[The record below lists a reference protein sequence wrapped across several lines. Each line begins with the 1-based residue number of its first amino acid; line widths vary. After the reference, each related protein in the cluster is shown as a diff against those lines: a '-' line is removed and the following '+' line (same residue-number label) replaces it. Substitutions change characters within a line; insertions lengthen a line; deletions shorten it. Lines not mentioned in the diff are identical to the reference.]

1 MRTGATSYDA
11 EAIAG
16 IASKRL
22 PAGTKGLPLESTGM
36 TVGALAKSGIDA
48 LGGELPMPLLAIR
61 EAALAQNIAAMA
73 AYCEHHGV
81 LLAPHGKTSM
91 APQLFARQID
101 AGAWAITASTPSH
114 LRVYR
119 RFGIQRVLY
128 ANQLIEDGAV
138 RWVCEEMRRDPA
150 FELFCLV
157 DSVAGVERLRASL
170 AALEAPRPLPVL
182 LEVGYRGGRTGVRDE
197 AEARAVAG
205 AAVAAPQLEL
215 VGLECYEGLMP
226 AADGG
231 SVLEAIDSWL
241 AEVAALAAG
250 LIESGLLPAEPLLS
264 AGGSAYFDRV
274 VAKLGP
280 LPGRLVLRS
289 GCYVTQDGGFY
300 AETSPLAG
308 RAEGEPLLRD
318 ALELWSVVLSRPEP
332 GRAIAGFG
340 KRDAPYD
347 MGLPRPVARRTPDGI
362 EGPLGDATVVSL
374 NDQHAHL
381 ELPTSSEVEV
391 GDLLRCAVSHPCG
404 AFERWRAI
412 PLLDGDDRIVDAVVT
427 YF

>member
-1 MRTGATSYDA
+1 MRTTATNYDSA
-11 EAIAG
+11 AIAG
-16 IASKRL
+16 IAAQ
-22 PAGTKGLPLESTGM
+22 PIPPGTKGIPPHGPAM
-36 TVGALAKSGIDA
+36 TVGELAASGIDA

-61 EAALAQNIAAMA
+61 EAALANNIAAMA
-73 AYCEHHGV
+73 EYCAQQGA

-101 AGAWAITASTPSH
+101 AGAWAITAATPSH

-119 RFGIQRVLY
+119 HFGIQRVFY
-128 ANQLIEDGAV
+128 ANQLVEPVAI
-138 RWVCEEMRRDPA
+138 RWVCEEMRRDPD

-157 DSVAGVERLRASL
+157 DSVTGVGRLREIL
-170 AALEAPRPLPVL
+170 AAMEAPRPLAVL
-182 LEVGYRGGRTGVRDE
+182 LEVGYQGGRTGVRDE
-197 AEARAVAG
+197 ADASAVA
-205 AAVAAPQLEL
+205 AAVAASPQLEL

-226 AADGG
+226 AAEGRSELELIDAWLD
-231 SVLEAIDSWL
+231 SVADL
-241 AEVAALAAG
+241 VAR
-250 LIESGLLPAEPLLS
+250 LIASNRLPAEPLLS

-274 VAKLGP
+274 LAKLGP
-280 LPGRLVLRS
+280 LSGQLILRS

-300 AETSPLAG
+300 AGTSPLAG
-308 RAEGEPLLRD
+308 RAAGEPLLRD

-347 MGLPRPVARRTPDGI
+347 MGLPTPLARRAADSAETPLAG
-362 EGPLGDATVVSL
+362 AAVVAI

-381 ELPTSSEVEV
+381 ELSPSTELEV

-404 AFERWRAI
+404 AFDRWRAI
-412 PLLDGDDRIVDAVVT
+412 PLLDADDRIVDAIVT